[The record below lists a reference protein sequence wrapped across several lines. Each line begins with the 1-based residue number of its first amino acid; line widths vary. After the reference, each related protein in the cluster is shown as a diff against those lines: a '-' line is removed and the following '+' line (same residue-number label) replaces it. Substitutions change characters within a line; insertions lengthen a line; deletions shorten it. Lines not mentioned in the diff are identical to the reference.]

1 MQADGKDFGTLVEEN
16 LPQQGDEWKGV
27 SFADAQDSLHN
38 ADKAKAEL
46 AKAKSEL
53 QSQGVQF
60 PIHIDYVVDQ
70 SSASIVQQADSMKD
84 SIEKTLGKE
93 NVVVDVQK
101 LSTEDADNATYFAQT
116 PDQKRL

>member
-1 MQADGKDFGTLVEEN
+1 ME
-16 LPQQGDEWKGV
+16 GV

-70 SSASIVQQADSMKD
+70 SSSTLVQQADSMKS
-84 SIEKTLGKE
+84 SIETALGKD
-93 NVVVDVQK
+93 NVVIDVQK
-101 LSTEDADNATYFAQT
+101 IVY
-116 PDQKRL
+116 R